1 MLDIKEKIIK
11 ASEDWL
17 KENRVST
24 DYINRGITQY
34 NRGNVVLIG
43 MRRLGK
49 TEYLKFRRSLLES
62 IDKNED
68 IEESNLATTELSPNE
83 NNINDKVLMIDF
95 DHTFFTSIDF
105 KDKTSRSF
113 QNFSDSLYELIKARN
128 YELVMIDEIQRRSEW
143 SLWLKGLVDIFP
155 NIEFVATGS
164 DASSLEVESGLSRFR
179 IIEIGPV
186 SLREYS
192 KLNETFKE
200 INFEKYIDEF
210 PFPSLDMRTDTDL
223 QYKSVYEKQWN
234 ARNFKLNNVS
244 AVMKWI
250 AVNPGSTIT
259 YSSLKERLKEMELTN
274 ISTEQLKDILTFL
287 KDSRMI
293 FTLENHHEALRRN
306 GRANYLYYTTNWNV
320 YKFNSIIKTY
330 KELTN
335 ETHPRRGL
343 IYENAI
349 ISSIRST
356 LYTSM
361 EISKLRY
368 YKVDKYDY
376 DFTIEDKNYEIKSYD
391 ITAMQHYEEF
401 ENMKKTKGKDL
412 TAVIYPGET
421 KEYKGIKFINDEE
434 FLMEESWKQN

>member
-24 DYINRGITQY
+24 DYINRGIAQY
-34 NRGNVVLIG
+34 KKGNIVLIG

-49 TEYLKFRRSLLES
+49 TEYLKYRYSLLGVTNR
-62 IDKNED
+62 NED
-68 IEESNLATTELSPNE
+68 IGQGNLPTTEVSQNGNIINE
-83 NNINDKVLMIDF
+83 KVLMIDF

-105 KDKTSRSF
+105 TDKTSRSF
-113 QNFSDSLYELIKARN
+113 QNFSDSLYELIKAGN
-128 YELVMIDEIQRRSEW
+128 YELVMIDEIQRRKGW

-164 DASSLEVESGLSRFR
+164 DASSLEVESGLSRFK
-179 IIEIGPV
+179 IIEIGPI

-192 KLNETFKE
+192 KLNDTFKE
-200 INFEKYIDEF
+200 VSFEKYIDEF

-250 AVNPGSTIT
+250 AVNPGSKIT
-259 YSSLKERLKEMELTN
+259 YSSLKERLREMELTN
-274 ISTEQLKDILTFL
+274 ISTEQLKDILVFL

-293 FTLENHHEALRRN
+293 FSLENHHEALRRN
-306 GRANYLYYTTNWNV
+306 GKANHLYYTTNWNV
-320 YKFNSIIKTY
+320 YKFNSIIKSM

-356 LYTSM
+356 LYTSL

-391 ITAMQHYEEF
+391 ITAMQHYKEF
-401 ENMKKTKGKDL
+401 ENMKKLKGKDL
-412 TAVIYPGET
+412 TAVIYPGKT
-421 KEYKGIKFINDEE
+421 KEYKEIQFINDAE
-434 FLMEESWKQN
+434 FLMGESWKQN